1 MNVVK
6 SKNPICARMYVS
18 REDHKG
24 SNARRMKMITRT
36 EPWSSSQ
43 CKAETH
49 QTHTCNSEPD
59 SYPTVMG
66 ESESL
71 AEKLQCN

>member
-6 SKNPICARMYVS
+6 SRNPMCALIHAS
-18 REDHKG
+18 REDYKG

-36 EPWSSSQ
+36 EPWSSGQ
-43 CKAETH
+43 GKAEAH
-49 QTHTCNSEPD
+49 QTHTRNGEPD
-59 SYPTVMG
+59 SHSAVMG